1 MTDRQFE
8 IVLYGASG
16 FTGKLVAE
24 YLASEHQ
31 DLRWAIAGRNT
42 QKLEQVRRELN
53 LAELPILIAD
63 SADPDSLSAMARQTR
78 TLISTVGPYAQYGTP
93 VLTAC
98 ATEGTHYCDLTG
110 EAQWI
115 CLLYTS
121 PSPRDLSTSRM
132 PSSA

>member
-16 FTGKLVAE
+16 FTGTLVAE
-24 YLASEHQ
+24 YLASDHQ
-31 DLRWAIAGRNT
+31 DLRWAIAGRNA

-53 LAELPILIAD
+53 LPELPILIAD
-63 SADPDSLSAMARQTR
+63 SADPDSLGAMASQTR

-93 VLTAC
+93 VLKAC

-110 EAQWI
+110 EAQW
-115 CLLYTS
+115 
-121 PSPRDLSTSRM
+121 M
-132 PSSA
+132 A

>member
-53 LAELPILIAD
+53 LPGTVDTHCRQRRARRLKRHGKTEPY
-63 SADPDSLSAMARQTR
+63 PDQHRWPLCPVRHAR
-78 TLISTVGPYAQYGTP
+78 AQR
-93 VLTAC
+93 L
-98 ATEGTHYCDLTG
+98 CD
-110 EAQWI
+110 
-115 CLLYTS
+115 
-121 PSPRDLSTSRM
+121 
-132 PSSA
+132 

>member
-53 LAELPILIAD
+53 LP
-63 SADPDSLSAMARQTR
+63 
-78 TLISTVGPYAQYGTP
+78 
-93 VLTAC
+93 
-98 ATEGTHYCDLTG
+98 
-110 EAQWI
+110 
-115 CLLYTS
+115 
-121 PSPRDLSTSRM
+121 
-132 PSSA
+132 